1 MTLTRRYLTKAFFTA
16 LFATTLAPQ
25 TFAQSDFPQ
34 KAVTLVVPFAAG
46 GGLDV
51 TARILA
57 EKLKDVLGQPVVIA
71 NRPGAGSSV
80 GARAVAAAPAD
91 GYTLFITSG
100 SAFAY
105 QHLLV
110 PSYDLE
116 LKDFAPVAVV
126 ASNPSVIVTST
137 QLPAKSLQ
145 ELVEYAQANPGKVSF
160 CSTGSGGL
168 NHLQLEMFK
177 RVAKAKTGKDFNVT
191 HVPYNGLAPALVG
204 VRDQSVQACTLPYTA
219 LVKNLDGKELR
230 VLAVQTEKRLPWLPN
245 VRTTGEQ
252 GYKELDANE
261 AFVNVVAPKGTPQ
274 PVLAKLE
281 GAFRQAMQDPAVRK
295 KLEDLEVQPMF
306 MDSRQTRQWLEE
318 DVKRFSVVI
327 REAGLATSK

>member
-1 MTLTRRYLTKAFFTA
+1 MTLTRRSLTKGIFTA

-25 TFAQSDFPQ
+25 SFAQSDFPQ

-71 NRPGAGSSV
+71 NRPGAGSAV
-80 GARAVAAAPAD
+80 GARAVAGAQPD

-100 SAFAY
+100 SAFGY

-110 PSYDLE
+110 PTYDLE

-145 ELVEYAQANPGKVSF
+145 ELVEYAQANPGKISF

-281 GAFRQAMQDPAVRK
+281 GAFRQVMQDPAVRK

-306 MDSRQTRQWLEE
+306 MDSRQTKQWLEE

-327 REAGLATSK
+327 REAGLATTK